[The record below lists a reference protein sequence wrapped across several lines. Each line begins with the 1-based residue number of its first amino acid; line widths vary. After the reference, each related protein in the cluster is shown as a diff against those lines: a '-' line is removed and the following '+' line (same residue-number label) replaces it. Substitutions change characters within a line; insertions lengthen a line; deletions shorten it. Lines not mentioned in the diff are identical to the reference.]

1 LRFARYD
8 LADGSHS
15 LRIEP
20 GGDGAVYLYGVVI
33 ERTKPGVLV
42 DQMGIP
48 GMRGNIILHWQ
59 ETPWRAQMAR
69 RSPDLV
75 ILAYGVN
82 SVAEKNEPMWRFR
95 ENWRRVL
102 ERVRTAAPKAAC
114 MIIGPTDWPL
124 KPDETGVR
132 NHRPRIDAVI
142 AVQKRV
148 AAEYGCAFWDAFAAM
163 GGSGSMVRWV
173 ANGLAGRDHVHL
185 TRSGYE
191 LLADRLTRDLLNG
204 YSVVSR

>member
-1 LRFARYD
+1 MAFLSLDFLASAVKSRSFCSRALYD
-8 LADGSHS
+8 F
-15 LRIEP
+15 
-20 GGDGAVYLYGVVI
+20 GG
-33 ERTKPGVLV
+33 LV
-42 DQMGIP
+42 G
-48 GMRGNIILHWQ
+48 
-59 ETPWRAQMAR
+59 
-69 RSPDLV
+69 PD
-75 ILAYGVN
+75 
-82 SVAEKNEPMWRFR
+82 
-95 ENWRRVL
+95 
-102 ERVRTAAPKAAC
+102 
-114 MIIGPTDWPL
+114 PTDWPL